1 MAGETGLTGGSAE
14 FPVFKSS
21 EGAFDRAKY
30 KEQEKAMVE
39 TDGVTARLTGKEID
53 EDLKK
58 KKVSAEDAAKKANK
72 FYDDSY
78 DRNLKEIDPAIIR
91 SGVYYDNAYSDAQS
105 DKTQIKR
112 RIDKGEALDGKEI
125 FEMSKDAAKNKI
137 GNINKLKTGKVTE
150 IVQNLGLAE
159 IKKFDLYED
168 VKSDFDSKI
177 KDDKLK
183 FDPMLSKIGK
193 LLSAFNDKGPNLSGE
208 NSSKL
213 YTAENSAALSAI
225 AKILESE
232 GFTNDSVVNMSK
244 AYTENLQK
252 LLEKTSEKKFE
263 SVKSEETKNKEEED
277 KKTKT
282 TTEEQKIEEKKEK
295 INTEAPTGTTK
306 SEGSEIPNTSVKEPS
321 QIESTKATQGS
332 LEIKNSEESKK
343 EPEVKKVEEKLENK
357 KEENKQESNKEPIT
371 TGSDE
376 TDKMVS
382 DITGIDLS
390 KINKKSTGEGTSEK
404 SSEVKKVDGK
414 LEDKKTETKKEET
427 SKVDTGSTS
436 LTTSTVAS
444 SGTSG
449 EKITTGHPEIDKMLG
464 SILPT
469 SKKSASLETEK
480 KIEETKLGEKSTNTE
495 KSETLKSSTP
505 IKETTTQNLSSVVTP
520 EKEKEEGKKEEEKTT
535 SPSTILTNENS
546 NKADTEPKKQ
556 SESEST
562 ETKTKTEEP
571 SKANEEMGKDLKSM
585 ISLLSQLNNT
595 LRNPLIVI
603 PSDKKFH

>member
-535 SPSTILTNENS
+535 STSTILTNENS